1 MKSERVSI
9 DVIEISPSHRRA
21 NPATVASLAES
32 LGRIG
37 LMQPIQVYAPDDQT
51 ALLVSGRHRL
61 EAARSLGWEEIDA
74 FLVDGDKID
83 LRLRE
88 ISENLHRSELT
99 VQERSD
105 QIAEWA
111 ELVEQKD
118 QFAQLAQ
125 IESKRAD
132 GRGHRTEGGN
142 SKAARDLGLDRD
154 QVRRA
159 KQIASITPEAKAAAE
174 KAGID
179 DNQSKLLAVAKE
191 DPAKQVAKVI
201 ELAANPLNHFETK
214 EQWLSQIMRIW
225 NKGSKEWREEFLSRI
240 DSAVMD
246 QRYG

>member
-32 LGRIG
+32 MGRIG
-37 LMQPIQVYAPDDQT
+37 LMQPIQIYAPDDQT

-88 ISENLHRSELT
+88 ISENLHRAELT
-99 VQERSD
+99 VQERSE

-111 ELVEQKD
+111 DLCEQK
-118 QFAQLAQ
+118 AKVSQLVTPLGGHQ
-125 IESKRAD
+125 PKESGVR
-132 GRGHRTEGGN
+132 
-142 SKAARDLGLDRD
+142 KAAKELGLGAMD
-154 QVRRA
+154 VSRA

-174 KAGID
+174 KVGID

-191 DPAKQVAKVI
+191 EPAKQVAKVI

-240 DSAVMD
+240 DSALMD

>member
-32 LGRIG
+32 MGRIG

-88 ISENLHRSELT
+88 ISENLHRAELT

-111 ELVEQKD
+111 DLIEQKEKLRTTC
-118 QFAQLAQ
+118 AV
-125 IESKRAD
+125 SG
-132 GRGHRTEGGN
+132 GRGNEGGTR
-142 SKAARDLGLDRD
+142 KAARELGISEST
-154 QVRRA
+154 VRQA
-159 KQIASITPEAKAAAE
+159 KKIAAITPEAKELAR
-174 KAGID
+174 
-179 DNQSKLLAVAKE
+179 QSGVETRDELIEVAKE
-191 DPAKQVAKVI
+191 EPAKQVAKVI

-225 NKGSKEWREEFLSRI
+225 NKGSKEWREEFLSRV
-240 DSAVMD
+240 DSALMD